1 MSNLLLS
8 LISIC
13 MVVDRWQPQFL
24 PVSQPKFGFVNK
36 AGKEVIAPKYFR
48 VDDFHNGYAR
58 CVRFNEKGHPDWQ
71 TTTFID
77 KSGNEFIVDEE
88 VPLIRSQ
95 GETVVSVGMKKFKI
109 GGDFK
114 VISKRNGLQLARNTY
129 DCFVIDSSG
138 KRFDVHAQQLY
149 FGKVN
154 PKSGNW
160 FCIKDGK
167 TYEFTGRGKF
177 GDIPGIEPVKPSKF
191 ISNKASTTDATML
204 DYDYFGPYSDG
215 MVSAW
220 SKKDGWSFLDKD
232 GNVRIKLPAECCS
245 AQPFSEGL
253 AAVAVGGK
261 PWKDIGG
268 QSQFSP
274 LNGAKFGFIDKSGK
288 FVIPPTFPCPRS
300 DWKSKFENGL
310 ALATVEK
317 NASTAFGYI
326 NRDGKFVVPAKYS
339 KLEEFSEGLAAFNS
353 LQPGFEEMAS
363 RTRLVS
369 DRTIQQFLR
378 QYEIFSLKR
387 SDVVK
392 LLGEPIATKE
402 HPTAERYLLQQSCL
416 GSTYFNIRYKPDGMV
431 CAYSI
436 TCGDMVD
443 PNNPFPPSD
452 WIVQERKPDI
462 DEYLWTFFT
471 RAEKVTYSPPAGNK
485 EFQ

>member
-24 PVSQPKFGFVNK
+24 PICQPKFGFVNK

-48 VDDFHNGYAR
+48 LENFHNGYAR

-71 TTTFID
+71 TTAYID

-95 GETVVSVGMKKFKI
+95 GEKVVSVGMKKFK
-109 GGDFK
+109 
-114 VISKRNGLQLARNTY
+114 T
-129 DCFVIDSSG
+129 
-138 KRFDVHAQQLY
+138 
-149 FGKVN
+149 
-154 PKSGNW
+154 
-160 FCIKDGK
+160 
-167 TYEFTGRGKF
+167 
-177 GDIPGIEPVKPSKF
+177 
-191 ISNKASTTDATML
+191 
-204 DYDYFGPYSDG
+204 DYDYLGPYSDG

-452 WIVQERKPDI
+452 WIVQEQKPDV

-471 RAEKVTYSPPAGNK
+471 RASKVTYAPAVSVGEK
-485 EFQ
+485 H

>member
-1 MSNLLLS
+1 MLL
-8 LISIC
+8 
-13 MVVDRWQPQFL
+13 R
-24 PVSQPKFGFVNK
+24 
-36 AGKEVIAPKYFR
+36 A
-48 VDDFHNGYAR
+48 
-58 CVRFNEKGHPDWQ
+58 
-71 TTTFID
+71 
-77 KSGNEFIVDEE
+77 
-88 VPLIRSQ
+88 
-95 GETVVSVGMKKFKI
+95 
-109 GGDFK
+109 
-114 VISKRNGLQLARNTY
+114 
-129 DCFVIDSSG
+129 
-138 KRFDVHAQQLY
+138 
-149 FGKVN
+149 
-154 PKSGNW
+154 
-160 FCIKDGK
+160 
-167 TYEFTGRGKF
+167 
-177 GDIPGIEPVKPSKF
+177 
-191 ISNKASTTDATML
+191 
-204 DYDYFGPYSDG
+204 
-215 MVSAW
+215 
-220 SKKDGWSFLDKD
+220 
-232 GNVRIKLPAECCS
+232 
-245 AQPFSEGL
+245 PFSEGL

-268 QSQFSP
+268 QSQLSP

-431 CAYSI
+431 CA
-436 TCGDMVD
+436 CVL
-443 PNNPFPPSD
+443 NN
-452 WIVQERKPDI
+452 
-462 DEYLWTFFT
+462 LW
-471 RAEKVTYSPPAGNK
+471 RYGRSE
-485 EFQ
+485 